1 MGFFLGSDKK
11 IEGVVAIR
19 SSAFIATR
27 AVCVGK
33 GLAPWEVRVSD
44 SVKGLHW

>member
-1 MGFFLGSDKK
+1 M
-11 IEGVVAIR
+11 AIR

-33 GLAPWEVRVSD
+33 GLALERYGYTANAVDILYWQDEEKKKLRV
-44 SVKGLHW
+44 